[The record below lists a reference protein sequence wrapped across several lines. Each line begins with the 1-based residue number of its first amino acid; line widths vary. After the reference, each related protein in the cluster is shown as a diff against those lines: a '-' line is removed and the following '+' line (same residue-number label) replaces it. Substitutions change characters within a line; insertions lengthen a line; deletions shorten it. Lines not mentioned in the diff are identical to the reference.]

1 MSLGAVR
8 AGDIMEV
15 DRKGRRFFA
24 IVVERRE
31 RELEVEPI
39 DRRVTYRRVKA
50 REVIGIWHKTRSRNG
65 RGSHRPAGQAP
76 RGIEP
81 ATRRRAA

>member
-1 MSLGAVR
+1 MTLGAVR
-8 AGDIMEV
+8 AGDIIEV

-65 RGSHRPAGQAP
+65 RDGRRSVGQSP

-81 ATRRRAA
+81 ATGRRAA

>member
-1 MSLGAVR
+1 MTLGAVK
-8 AGDIMEV
+8 AGDVVLV

-39 DRRVTYRRVKA
+39 DRRVTYRVVKA
-50 REVIGIWHKTRSRNG
+50 REVVGIWRKSRARSG
-65 RGSHRPAGQAP
+65 RPGEILRSVA
-76 RGIEP
+76 
-81 ATRRRAA
+81 